1 MTTPRGIVELQP
13 DVPVLTKSEVTRGAW
28 RYDRGRRE
36 VEFWLELQTTDGTE
50 RSSNLDSYAVR
61 VTHTDNTT
69 QVITSASA
77 PALYVGLESASPA
90 ISTTPRWYTVTG
102 DGLRAGFGLTSGQQ
116 PFGTGMDEPN
126 PRRDFNDSIFQI
138 PGTKAVK
145 WIDLIWNRDGG

>member
-1 MTTPRGIVELQP
+1 MAITSAIVSIHP
-13 DVPVLTKSEVTRGAW
+13 DVPVLTKSEVTRGAY
-28 RYDRGRRE
+28 RYDDVRRE

-50 RSSNLDSYAVR
+50 GSSVLDSYAVR

-69 QVITSASA
+69 QVITSAGG
-77 PALYVGLESASPA
+77 PVQYVGLESASPA

-138 PGTKAVK
+138 PGTKPVK
-145 WIDLIWNRDGG
+145 WIDLIWNRDAG